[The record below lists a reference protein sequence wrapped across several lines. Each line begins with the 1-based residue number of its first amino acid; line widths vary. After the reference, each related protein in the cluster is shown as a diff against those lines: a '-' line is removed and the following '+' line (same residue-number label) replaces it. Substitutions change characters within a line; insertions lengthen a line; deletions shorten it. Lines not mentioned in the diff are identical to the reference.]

1 MLCHPLALLLPPFA
15 PIYLHLCV
23 LRVHA
28 LLTPSPSSLPLISHR
43 HPVAHAPFTY
53 PRITPFRLAPC
64 HACWHWHC
72 VRPCSLFVL
81 CATPRP
87 NAKTCRATPSRPLFS
102 VAHFSAASSASFS
115 SSAGAN
121 FTLRIRHV
129 CALKICDCVGRTK
142 LEIVLPTFKRWGSWA
157 FEHTQ

>member
-1 MLCHPLALLLPPFA
+1 MLCHPLAPLLPPLS
-15 PIYLHLCV
+15 PIYLHLSV

-87 NAKTCRATPSRPLFS
+87 NAKSCRATPSRPLFWLPI
-102 VAHFSAASSASFS
+102 FRQLLLLPFPAAQELISRYAY
-115 SSAGAN
+115 AM
-121 FTLRIRHV
+121 
-129 CALKICDCVGRTK
+129 CV
-142 LEIVLPTFKRWGSWA
+142 
-157 FEHTQ
+157 H

>member
-1 MLCHPLALLLPPFA
+1 MLCHPLAPLLPPFS

-28 LLTPSPSSLPLISHR
+28 LLTPSPSTLPLISHR

-53 PRITPFRLAPC
+53 PPSHRSAWRPATPAGTGT
-64 HACWHWHC
+64 

-87 NAKTCRATPSRPLFS
+87 NAKSCRATPSRPLFS

-142 LEIVLPTFKRWGSWA
+142 LEIVLPTFKRWGSRA

>member
-1 MLCHPLALLLPPFA
+1 MLCHPLAPLLPPFA

-43 HPVAHAPFTY
+43 HPVAHAPFTS

-72 VRPCSLFVL
+72 APLLSVCPLCDPQTQCQVLPCHAQPPPFL
-81 CATPRP
+81 
-87 NAKTCRATPSRPLFS
+87 

-142 LEIVLPTFKRWGSWA
+142 LEIVLPTFKRLGSWA